1 MRTRGCTRP
10 VCVRNN
16 KRYRIAVTRGEL
28 TPHAEL
34 SDELTERLRTATK
47 VMSYR
52 QVSEITGFPPNYILR
67 WLSGKHISEK
77 CHRRLLGRM
86 PALEQATKVTKN
98 KAAVRKVRALYA
110 YGHTAQ
116 DIAEA
121 TGRLTPRS
129 ISRIA
134 RGEQQSYRGT
144 LRSIDAAY
152 RSLST
157 DRGTNRRSFQYAA
170 KRGWFSP
177 IAWDDIDTD
186 PRPHTGAD
194 AYYEDANIT
203 REQFRENQKKARRHQ

>member
-1 MRTRGCTRP
+1 M
-10 VCVRNN
+10 CVRNN

-28 TPHAEL
+28 TRPAEL
-34 SDELTERLRTATK
+34 SEELTERLRNATK
-47 VMSYR
+47 AMSYR
-52 QVSEITGFPPNYILR
+52 QVAEITGFPPNYILR

-77 CHRRLLGRM
+77 CHRRLLDRM

-98 KAAVRKVRALYA
+98 KVAVRKVRALYA
-110 YGHTAQ
+110 YGYTAQ

-129 ISRIA
+129 VSRIA

-144 LRSIDAAY
+144 LRAIDAAY

-157 DRGTNRRSFQYAA
+157 GRGNNRRSFQYAA
-170 KRGWFSP
+170 KNGWFSP
-177 IAWDDIDTD
+177 IAWDAINTD

-194 AYYEDANIT
+194 AYYEDTNIT
-203 REQFRENQKKARRHQ
+203 REQFRENQKKAWRHQ